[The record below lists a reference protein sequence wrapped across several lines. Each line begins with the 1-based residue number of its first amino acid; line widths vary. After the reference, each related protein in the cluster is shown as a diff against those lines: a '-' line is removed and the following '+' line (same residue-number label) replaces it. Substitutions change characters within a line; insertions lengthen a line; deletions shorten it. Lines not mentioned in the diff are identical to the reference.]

1 MLTNVG
7 SGSGGA
13 PLAAA
18 PAAGGAA
25 AGGAAPAEE
34 KKEEK
39 KEEEKEESDGEY
51 HFDIENWRLVLII
64 LHHSFLQMIWVSVYS
79 TKSQHSHYQQ
89 HIIQSTSTTSLYHD
103 IDCVLLMI
111 SHRRGDRLLMNSI
124 FEKLRLRCGPRCYDS
139 PYLLVQHTLKSAT
152 Q

>member
-39 KEEEKEESDGEY
+39 KEEEKEESDGKY
-51 HFDIENWRLVLII
+51 HLDMRVWKLDLII
-64 LHHSFLQMIWVSVYS
+64 LHQSLLQMTWVSVYS
-79 TKSQHSHYQQ
+79 TRYRHSHYQH
-89 HIIQSTSTTSLYHD
+89 HISRSASTISLYHD
-103 IDCVLLMI
+103 IDCVFLML
-111 SHRRGDRLLMNSI
+111 SHLQGDNLLMNSI
-124 FEKLRLRCGPRCYDS
+124 FEKHILRCDPRYWS
-139 PYLLVQHTLKSAT
+139 SAW
-152 Q
+152 